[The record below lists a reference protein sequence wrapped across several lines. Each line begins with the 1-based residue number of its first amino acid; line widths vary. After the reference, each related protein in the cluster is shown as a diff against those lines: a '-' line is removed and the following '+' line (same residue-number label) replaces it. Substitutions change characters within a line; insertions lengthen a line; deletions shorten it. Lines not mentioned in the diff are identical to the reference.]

1 VNILIVSGPNL
12 NLLGLREPDIYGS
25 VTLEQI
31 HQRLQ
36 QEAELLGCTITC
48 FQSNHEGALIDFL
61 QENRT
66 TAAGAILNPGG
77 LTHTSVSLHDAIKAL
92 PFPVLEVHLTNI
104 HTREEWRRTSVTAPA
119 ALGQVTGLGWLSYV
133 AAFWGIVAKLRNEQP
148 GSL

>member
-1 VNILIVSGPNL
+1 M
-12 NLLGLREPDIYGS
+12 
-25 VTLEQI
+25 
-31 HQRLQ
+31 
-36 QEAELLGCTITC
+36 
-48 FQSNHEGALIDFL
+48 
-61 QENRT
+61 

-104 HTREEWRRTSVTAPA
+104 HAREEWRRTSVTAPA